1 MCVISLDKQIHIY
14 SFDTSAFYTDEEH
27 MLEIKINELCNTKNK
42 QKAERDILTEY
53 HYGTLTKE
61 KAEAKYRALYK
72 VKRDELVVIGDKDR
86 IRQIDKEIKNTNSVI
101 KILKDELVS
110 LLHSHRSVR
119 TLRSEC
125 LVSRNVI
132 SVFESML
139 TRTLGMQTGKLYDD
153 FMVIR
158 TYYFDVIE
166 DLILNGY
173 IYNGERYICFT
184 ASAGQIRTKKTV
196 FIKEKV
202 WQQYQRTLMCG
213 LTVESINRQGGI
225 NINKYLAYLALCN
238 SATDPWTDFNI
249 TKSIVVDD
257 METMVTGTV
266 DFIDHRTY
274 QIERKEMEIPI
285 THTDGCGMVLPS
297 CCERNTMVR
306 LPWVKGLLAVFP
318 FDRFIREANDR
329 DPGKNHAIV
338 KDIYGKEHD
347 VLAEGIEII
356 FTKSQFKMYKYYRD
370 WDEYIEK
377 YLEYGCSAGKCN
389 EEEEFL
395 PDAKLNYQMLQTL
408 TDVSDNELTELASKS
423 VQKISRIASDKETM
437 LDVFGASTQFKTK
450 NAFQECLQLY
460 PELLSDPYTKEMLRQ
475 IKKNLV
481 QEAKAGKLDLAA
493 KYMFLIPDLYAFC
506 EWLFLGYKEPYGLL
520 NDGEVSCNLYRSV
533 DKLDCLRSPHLYR
546 EHAIRK
552 NVTNTVTR
560 RWFSPNAI
568 YTSCHDLIS
577 KILQFDC
584 DGDKSLVCA
593 DPLLVKIAERNMEGI
608 VPLYYEM
615 AKAGAVMIS
624 NDEIFKGLRAAWT
637 GGNIGVISND
647 ITKIWNSGDVDIEAI
662 KILCMENNFC
672 IDYAKTL
679 YKPVRPD
686 DIDSR
691 LAQLASMKAPH
702 FFIHAKNKTSGQ
714 VQKTNNSAVN
724 RLDTIVPNKR
734 MSFSAKN
741 IGAFHYQYMLSD
753 PDKKVAMIPEI
764 IELYDNVEKQ
774 YRYSIS
780 FYDDSSNFAYVKD
793 SIIEKFA
800 ELGFDMN
807 DVCNTLVKYLFHSKQ
822 SKRKNVFWMC
832 FGDIV
837 HENLL
842 HNVPEGSIQCKK
854 CGERFVPA
862 NTRQILCGN
871 CATYQPIVKK
881 TLRCVDCGKLFDVP
895 GIVKNKKRCYECQ
908 KLQEKKKKAERNARY
923 YQSRKD
929 TLP

>member
-1 MCVISLDKQIHIY
+1 MR
-14 SFDTSAFYTDEEH
+14 
-27 MLEIKINELCNTKNK
+27 NTKNT
-42 QKAERDILTEY
+42 QKAEREILTQY
-53 HYGTLTKE
+53 HYGSLAKD
-61 KAEAKYRALYK
+61 KAEAMYRALYR
-72 VKRDELVVIGDKDR
+72 VKRDEAVDIGDRDR
-86 IRQIDKEIKNTNSVI
+86 IRQIDKEIKSTNSVI

-110 LLHSHRSVR
+110 LLHNHRSER
-119 TLRSEC
+119 TLRAEY
-125 LVSRNVI
+125 VVPKNVI

-139 TRTLGMQTGKLYDD
+139 TRTLGMQTGRLYDD

-173 IYNGERYICFT
+173 SFNGERYICFT

-202 WQQYQRTLMCG
+202 WQQYQKTLMCG
-213 LTVESINRQGGI
+213 LTVDSINSQGGI

-238 SATDPWTDFNI
+238 SATDPWVGFDI

-257 METMVTGTV
+257 METMVAGTV

-274 QIERKEMEIPI
+274 QIERKETVIPI

-297 CCERNTMVR
+297 YCAKNTMVR

-318 FDRFIREANDR
+318 FDRFIREADERN
-329 DPGKNHAIV
+329 PEVNHGLV
-338 KDIYGKEHD
+338 TDIYGKEHD
-347 VLAEGIEII
+347 VLAEGIEVI

-370 WDEYIEK
+370 WDDYIEK
-377 YLEYGCSAGKCN
+377 YLEFGCSAGKCN
-389 EEEEFL
+389 EEEDFL

-408 TDVSDNELTELASKS
+408 TDISDDELIELADKS

-437 LDVFGASTQFKTK
+437 LDVFGASAQFKEK
-450 NAFQECLQLY
+450 NAFQKCLQLY

-506 EWLFLGYKEPYGLL
+506 EWLFLGCKEPYGLL

-552 NVTNTVTR
+552 NVTNPVTR
-560 RWFSPNAI
+560 KWFSPNAI

-615 AKAGAVMIS
+615 AKAGAVTIGS
-624 NDEIFKGLRAAWT
+624 GEIFKGLRAAWT

-647 ITKIWNSGDVDIEAI
+647 ITKIWNSEDVDIEAI

-679 YKPVRPD
+679 YKPIRPD

-691 LAQLASMKAPH
+691 LSRLASLKAPH
-702 FFIHAKNKTSGQ
+702 FFIHAKNKTLTQ
-714 VQKTNNSAVN
+714 VQKINRSAVN
-724 RLDTIVPNKR
+724 RLDSIVPNKR

-741 IGAFHYQYMLSD
+741 IGAFHYQYMLSN
-753 PDKKVAMIPEI
+753 PNKKIAMIQEVV
-764 IELYDNVEKQ
+764 ELYDTIEKE

-780 FYDDSSNFAYVKD
+780 FYDDVSNFAYVKD
-793 SIIEKFA
+793 SIVAKFA
-800 ELGFDMN
+800 ELGFEMQ
-807 DVCNTLVKYLFHSKQ
+807 DVCDTLVKYLFYSKQ

-832 FGDIV
+832 FGDMV
-837 HENLL
+837 YYNLQQ
-842 HNVPEGSIQCKK
+842 NVPEGSVQCKK
-854 CGERFVPA
+854 CGERFVP
-862 NTRQILCGN
+862 TSPRQLLCEK
-871 CATYQPIVKK
+871 CTTYHPIVSK
-881 TLRCVDCGKLFDVP
+881 TLRCIDCGTLFEVK
-895 GIVKNKKRCYECQ
+895 GVVKNKKRCDECQ
-908 KLQEKKKKAERNARY
+908 KLHEKQKRAERNARY
-923 YQSRKD
+923 YQSRKAA
-929 TLP
+929 